1 MRILDAGCGTGLCG
15 VFLKK
20 YASFRGLE
28 GVDLSA
34 GMLQEA
40 AAKKVYN
47 KLICREITDWL
58 NNVKAR
64 YGLVVS
70 ADVFTYIGDLENLFS
85 ALFGALKKNG
95 RVIFTVSEN
104 SLNDSDWFLHISGRF
119 LHRREYIEKLL
130 LQTEPNG
137 GHPAP
142 RQKRTLR

>member
-15 VFLKK
+15 DFLKK

-34 GMLQEA
+34 GMLREA

-85 ALFGALKKNG
+85 ALFGALKK
-95 RVIFTVSEN
+95 TAAL
-104 SLNDSDWFLHISGRF
+104 SLPFRKI
-119 LHRREYIEKLL
+119 
-130 LQTEPNG
+130 P
-137 GHPAP
+137 
-142 RQKRTLR
+142 